1 VLDAALVALRGV
13 QYATAMILFGSSLFL
28 IYARPDVDAGL
39 RTNWGWLRRL
49 LTISAAVLL
58 AASAGALVVQTSI
71 LAGSLDEG
79 IKPESLWAVI
89 MTTAFGPSAL
99 VRAASA
105 ALALAA
111 LAVLGLSRWGRGLTA
126 ALGGVATASLGWMG
140 HGPSTEGAPHLLH
153 LASDVL
159 HALAAGV
166 WIGALAV
173 FLGGLRRSS
182 EHPTQ
187 VRALHRTL
195 QGFGGVGSAVVAVI
209 VATGLVN
216 SWFLVGPE
224 HLGGLVT
231 TLWGWLLLAKLVLFL
246 AMLGFAAHNRFR
258 LTPSL
263 GTVLEG
269 DPSAAL
275 FALRRSITLETLAS
289 LAVLALVALLG
300 MQPPPADL

>member
-28 IYARPDVDAGL
+28 IYAHPDVDAGP
-39 RTNWGWLRRL
+39 RANWGWLRRL
-49 LTISAAVLL
+49 LTSSAALLL
-58 AASAGALVVQTSI
+58 AGSAGALVVQTSI
-71 LAGSLDEG
+71 LAGSLEDG

-89 MTTAFGPSAL
+89 TTTAFGPSAL
-99 VRAASA
+99 VRAASGV
-105 ALALAA
+105 LALAT
-111 LAVLGLSRWGRGLTA
+111 LAGLGLNRWGRGLTA
-126 ALGGVATASLGWMG
+126 ALGGVATASIGWMG
-140 HGPSTEGAPHLLH
+140 HGPSTEGAPHFLH
-153 LASDVL
+153 LGSDVL

-166 WIGALAV
+166 WIGALAM
-173 FLGGLRRSS
+173 FLGGLRRS
-182 EHPTQ
+182 PDDPAQ
-187 VRALHRTL
+187 VCALHRTL

-231 TLWGWLLLAKLVLFL
+231 TLWGRLLLAKLVLFL

-258 LTPSL
+258 LTPGL
-263 GTVLEG
+263 GTVLHG
-269 DPSAAL
+269 DPAAAL
-275 FALRRSITLETLAS
+275 LALRRSIALETFVS

-300 MQPPPADL
+300 MQPPPADV

>member
-1 VLDAALVALRGV
+1 VLDAALVALRCV
-13 QYATAMILFGSSLFL
+13 QYATAMILFGSPLFL
-28 IYARPDVDAGL
+28 IYARPDVNAGL
-39 RTNWGWLRRL
+39 PANWGRLRPL
-49 LTISAAVLL
+49 LARSAAVL
-58 AASAGALVVQTSI
+58 AIASVCALVVQTSI

-79 IKPESLWAVI
+79 LKPESLWAVI
-89 MTTAFGPSAL
+89 TTTAFGPSAL
-99 VRAASA
+99 IRAASA

-111 LAVLGLSRWGRGLTA
+111 LAALGLSRWGRGLTA

-153 LASDVL
+153 LAADVL

-166 WIGALAV
+166 WIGALAA
-173 FLGGLRRSS
+173 FLVGLRGSS
-182 EHPTQ
+182 QDPTQ

-195 QGFGGVGSAVVAVI
+195 QGFGGVGSTVVAMI
-209 VATGLVN
+209 VATGVVN

-224 HLGGLVT
+224 HLGGLVS
-231 TLWGWLLLAKLVLFL
+231 TLWGRLLLAKLVLFL

-263 GTVLEG
+263 GTVLQG
-269 DPSAAL
+269 DPSAAV
-275 FALRRSITLETLAS
+275 FALRRSIALETIVS

-300 MQPPPADL
+300 MQPPPVDI